1 MTLQKMLHVMR
12 IGVEYAS
19 AIALVPSNRSC
30 RSHDAAAATIL
41 AINWRCIA
49 AAAAYAAIVI
59 IIAVATVAAGIVAAA
74 VAIVIERHGNNRA
87 IT

>member
-1 MTLQKMLHVMR
+1 MLHVMR

-30 RSHDAAAATIL
+30 RSHDAAATTIL

-74 VAIVIERHGNNRA
+74 AVAIVIERHGNNRA